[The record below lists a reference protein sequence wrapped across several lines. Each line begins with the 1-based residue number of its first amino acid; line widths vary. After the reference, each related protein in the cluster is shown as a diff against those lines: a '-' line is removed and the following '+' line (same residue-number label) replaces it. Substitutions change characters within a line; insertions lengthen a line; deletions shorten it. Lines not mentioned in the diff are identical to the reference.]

1 MLNLATQLVRW
12 NRWSALAVGLLVLGL
27 AWQAWL
33 VVRIVRFDASPGV
46 DRADVAVVLGGAVD
60 HGKPSP
66 AFTERIRHA
75 VDLHRQGKVRFIVF
89 TGGPRATGQPAES
102 VAARDLAIELGV
114 PESSTL
120 LEKRSS
126 TTWENLLYTRPLLQQ
141 HNLHTVVI
149 VSDRL
154 HLYRAGTMARR
165 LGIRA
170 TPSATPTGRFD
181 HGAPWLAFLARETVA
196 CTAYLVQRPLL
207 QNHAA
212 ASR

>member
-12 NRWSALAVGLLVLGL
+12 NRWTVLAVGLLALGL

-33 VVRIVRFDASPGV
+33 VVRIVRFEASPGF
-46 DRADVAVVLGGAVD
+46 DRGDAAVVLGGAVD

-75 VDLHRQGKVRFIVF
+75 ADLYHQGKVRFIIF
-89 TGGPRATGQPAES
+89 TGGPRAAGQPAES
-102 VAARDLAIELGV
+102 VAARTLAVEMGV
-114 PESSTL
+114 PGSATL
-120 LEKRSS
+120 LEQRSS
-126 TTWENLLYTRPLLQQ
+126 TTWENLLYTRPLLEQ
-141 HNLHTVVI
+141 HNLGTVVI

-154 HLYRAGTMARR
+154 HLYRACSMAGR
-165 LGIRA
+165 LGIEA

-181 HGAPWLAFLARETVA
+181 HGAPWVAFLARETVA

-207 QNHAA
+207 QNHIP